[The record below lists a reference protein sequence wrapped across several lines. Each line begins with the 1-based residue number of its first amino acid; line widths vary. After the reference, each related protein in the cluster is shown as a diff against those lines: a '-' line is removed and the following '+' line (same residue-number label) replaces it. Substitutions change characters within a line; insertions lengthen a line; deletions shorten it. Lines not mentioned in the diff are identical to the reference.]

1 MEGIREFFARFNG
14 HGDWVA
20 IVGGISLLTLVI
32 SALVVPILIRRLPQ
46 DYFVR
51 EHASS
56 SPELERHPALRLL
69 LLILKNLFG
78 AILAIAGLIMFLTPG
93 QGILTLLIGICL
105 LNFPGKRRLEVWI
118 VKRRPV
124 HKAIDWIRRR
134 ADQPPLLLPED

>member
-1 MEGIREFFARFNG
+1 MEGIREFFARLDG

-124 HKAIDWIRRR
+124 HRAIDWIRRR
-134 ADQPPLLLPED
+134 AGEPPLLLPGD

>member
-78 AILAIAGLIMFLTPG
+78 TILAIAGLIMFVTPG

-124 HKAIDWIRRR
+124 HRAIDWIRRR
-134 ADQPPLLLPED
+134 AGEPPLLLPGD

>member
-78 AILAIAGLIMFLTPG
+78 AILAIAGLIMFVTPG

-105 LNFPGKRRLEVWI
+105 LDFPGKRRLEVWI

-124 HKAIDWIRRR
+124 HRAIDWIRRR
-134 ADQPPLLLPED
+134 AGEPPLLLPGD

>member
-1 MEGIREFFARFNG
+1 MEGIREFFARFSG

-20 IVGGISLLTLVI
+20 IIGGVSLLTLVI

-78 AILAIAGLIMFLTPG
+78 AILAIAGLIMFVTPG

-105 LNFPGKRRLEVWI
+105 LDFPGKRRLEVWI

-124 HKAIDWIRRR
+124 HRAIDWIRRR
-134 ADQPPLLLPED
+134 AGEPPLLLPGD